1 MQQPQQRNKA
11 LFVLKCSCKPAA
23 SSKQTFFHCAHVSY
37 REKKLQIC
45 TTYHKSKRHSTIRAY
60 SRPLLG
66 VTLAT
71 NLLPWVLKKIFLFE
85 MMKNGVYLGSVRQE
99 NDNSLIK
106 CALKK

>member
-1 MQQPQQRNKA
+1 MQQQQQRNKA

-45 TTYHKSKRHSTIRAY
+45 TTYHKSKSHSTIRTY

-85 MMKNGVYLGSVRQE
+85 MMKNGVYLGSVTR
-99 NDNSLIK
+99 K
-106 CALKK
+106 